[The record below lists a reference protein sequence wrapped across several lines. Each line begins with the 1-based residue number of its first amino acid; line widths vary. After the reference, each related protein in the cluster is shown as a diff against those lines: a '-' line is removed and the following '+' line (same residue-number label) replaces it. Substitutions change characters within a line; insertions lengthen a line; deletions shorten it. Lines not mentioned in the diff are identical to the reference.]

1 MNQSLLDPTLPDSAH
16 CIVIDFQF
24 TQIRRHVENMLS
36 LICVG
41 VLILIPVLFA
51 LAHFAADGQTSNFVR
66 GWQFDPRYDLISTYT
81 TRSPAGWAILACMFG
96 LAYVLGFI
104 SWHAANCERGV
115 VAWFTSVTAAIG
127 AVMMLQIAWYPMKP
141 SREAFAEIER
151 EAARKYHPIT
161 LTNDSVLDF
170 RVVAESAPM
179 SSPKFDASLRSFWIH
194 QQSVGWAQAMIFL
207 SMFGAKLLW
216 EKYVPNRKYWM
227 KMQWIALIWIVGGL
241 LSYLLRPNYVGLAQ
255 RITYFGFYFWLLVVV
270 KEIERSRVSANKEK
284 TQSSTP
290 ANILKL

>member
-1 MNQSLLDPTLPDSAH
+1 MNQSQLSQSFPPSDLRIGYQHRMYSMG
-16 CIVIDFQF
+16 
-24 TQIRRHVENMLS
+24 RHVENLLS
-36 LICVG
+36 LICVSI
-41 VLILIPVLFA
+41 LILIPVLFV
-51 LAHFAADGQTSNFVR
+51 LAHFAAEGQTSNFVR

-104 SWHAANCERGV
+104 SWHAANSERGV

-127 AVMMLQIAWYPMKP
+127 AVSMLQIAWYPMKP
-141 SREAFAEIER
+141 SREAFVEIER
-151 EAARKYHPIT
+151 EAARMHQPNT
-161 LTNDSVLDF
+161 ATNDSVLDF
-170 RVVAESAPM
+170 RVVAESTPM
-179 SSPKFDASLRSFWIH
+179 ASPKFDASLRSFWIH

-227 KMQWIALIWIVGGL
+227 KMQWVALLWVMTGL
-241 LSYLLRPNYVGLAQ
+241 LSYVLLPNYVGLAQ

-270 KEIERSRVSANKEK
+270 KEIERNRVEKNRDNTQYSAP
-284 TQSSTP
+284 TTP
-290 ANILKL
+290 